1 MGVFFTYVILRLS
14 RKNEPGSLKIPT
26 YYHVLGLLGIL
37 WKEMLLLSR
46 SARPEWTLLNP
57 SLYQR
62 WYVWREDAAMII
74 PTCVLCTENQIFVE
88 TLKWGTETYHVH
100 DLIVKL
106 QRFRINL
113 PHAIRFCHAQECLLN
128 GLQWG
133 VGLRMQHIPQLKRC
147 RGPSIQALDNRN
159 KAMLISVKHRSTFNP
174 D

>member
-1 MGVFFTYVILRLS
+1 MGGFFTYVILHLS
-14 RKNEPGSLKIPT
+14 RKNVPGIPT

-46 SARPEWTLLNP
+46 ERSPRMDSTESITISALIRVARRRCNDNSNVR
-57 SLYQR
+57 SLHR
-62 WYVWREDAAMII
+62 KSDIRR
-74 PTCVLCTENQIFVE
+74 